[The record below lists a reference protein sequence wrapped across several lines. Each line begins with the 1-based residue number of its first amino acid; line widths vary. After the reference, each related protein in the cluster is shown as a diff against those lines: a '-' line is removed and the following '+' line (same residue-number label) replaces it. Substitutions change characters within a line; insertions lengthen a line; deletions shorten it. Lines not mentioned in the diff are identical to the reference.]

1 MQLTPSDIVNLQSI
15 IQGAQDLLAANE
27 AGPIAEDL
35 LVGVLYSM
43 SCTTVELCIEN
54 DVTPA
59 TDVF

>member
-27 AGPIAEDL
+27 AGPVAEDL

-43 SCTTVELCIEN
+43 SCTCAELCNEN
-54 DVTPA
+54 DVEPA
-59 TDVF
+59 TDGF